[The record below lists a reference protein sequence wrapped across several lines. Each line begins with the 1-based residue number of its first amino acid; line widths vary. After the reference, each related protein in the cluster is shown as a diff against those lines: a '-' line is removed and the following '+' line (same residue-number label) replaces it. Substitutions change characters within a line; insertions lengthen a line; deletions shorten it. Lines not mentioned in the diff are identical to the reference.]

1 LRNEII
7 LTMDQTTVG
16 IIPEDNIEYQ
26 VRLGDTF
33 IKPHSEKIY
42 HSLQYAFKPSSIQSQ
57 GLLKKA
63 KEGVLELEFLN
74 SQPPQDQTNAEH
86 PQHSYYFRGNY
97 QYSKDVD
104 CILIFEGPEKG
115 FRLEK
120 LSGSAKGLKP
130 GPKASNS
137 ISSSNVPPSVPVSLT
152 TNGKRNA
159 DFDHHVDAKRHSP
172 PAPVVEVITP
182 ETGKKDEDDS
192 EDESSSGEDEDI
204 VADIENN
211 MDHDEPSP
219 ATNAVSNTT
228 PTTIA
233 TTEQPSQS
241 NSVFSSDSSSDS
253 SSSSSDSDS
262 ADEK

>member
-1 LRNEII
+1 LRKEII
-7 LTMDQTTVG
+7 LTMEQTTVG
-16 IIPEDNIEYQ
+16 IIPEDNVEYQ

-33 IKPHSEKIY
+33 TRPHSEKIY

-63 KEGVLELEFLN
+63 KNEGILELEFLN
-74 SQPPQDQTNAEH
+74 SQSQDQTSAEH

-97 QYSKDVD
+97 QHSKDVD
-104 CILIFEGPEKG
+104 CILIYEGPEKG

-130 GPKASNS
+130 GPKTSSS
-137 ISSSNVPPSVPVSLT
+137 ISSNVPPSAPVSLT

-159 DFDHHVDAKRHSP
+159 DFDHHVDTKRHSP
-172 PAPVVEVITP
+172 PAPVVEVIMP
-182 ETGKKDEDDS
+182 DTGKKDEDDS

-204 VADIENN
+204 IADIENN
-211 MDHDEPSP
+211 MEHDEPSP
-219 ATNAVSNTT
+219 ATNAAVITT
-228 PTTIA
+228 PTTVA
-233 TTEQPSQS
+233 PTEQPSQN

-262 ADEK
+262 PDDK